1 MRFSCAIAFPS
12 MMKKKSKNYTF
23 SYTPVVVAA
32 FRLIAYPLQKQRQ
45 QKTSIL
51 LALRTTLKMA

>member
-1 MRFSCAIAFPS
+1 

-32 FRLIAYPLQKQRQ
+32 FRLIVYPLQKQRQ
-45 QKTSIL
+45 QESLIL
-51 LALRTTLKMA
+51 LALRAMLKDA